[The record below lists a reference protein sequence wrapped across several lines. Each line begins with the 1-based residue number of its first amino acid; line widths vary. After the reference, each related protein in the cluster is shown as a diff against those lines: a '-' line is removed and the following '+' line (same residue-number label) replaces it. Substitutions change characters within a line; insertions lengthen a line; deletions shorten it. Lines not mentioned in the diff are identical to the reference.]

1 MDAQLMELIGYDR
14 DFNKVAYIPFL
25 NLQWKRRYYT
35 VGQFAFQI
43 LAKDYDP
50 RIKYVHSAQRPEIGI
65 IERMETQQT
74 IKGYFVNLSGRFL
87 ECVFDRQLAFP
98 TIEGQYT
105 VRTLADM
112 MLSSRY
118 KPDLYTFTK
127 GDIPR
132 TDRLDVKW
140 EKDEMGTAM
149 YETLKT
155 LELSQRVTFDPDTK
169 RLTYDIW
176 EGLDRTQTQNV
187 NGYAVFSDDNSAMV
201 ASFKYIEDESDYKN
215 AAMILYEQP
224 ATEDDPETEEDES
237 DVEPVI
243 LRDNVTVGDT
253 SLYGRRWIAVDAD
266 YEDGSYV
273 RRQQGREE
281 LQGSPLVQEAKVD
294 VNQIGLFYLKD
305 YDLGDKC
312 QLVSIRYQKDFT
324 ARITSADEVWK
335 QGKYKVT
342 LGFGEQTQTKYKKLK
357 RYVRRHRKMH
367 RFWWW

>member
-1 MDAQLMELIGYDR
+1 MDAKVMELVGYDR
-14 DFNKVAYIPFL
+14 NFNKVAYIPFL

-35 VGQFAFQI
+35 FGQFSLQL
-43 LAKDYDP
+43 LADDYDDS
-50 RIKYVHSAQRPEIGI
+50 IKYVHSAQRPEIGI

-74 IKGYFVNLSGRFL
+74 IKGHFVILSGRFL

-155 LELSQRVTFDPDTK
+155 IELSQRITFDPDTK

-176 EGLDRTQTQNV
+176 EGLDRTQTQSV

-201 ASFKYIEDESDYKN
+201 ASFGYIEDESDYKN

-224 ATEDDPETEEDES
+224 APEDDPETEEDES

-243 LRDNVTVGDT
+243 LRDNVTVGNT
-253 SLYGRRWIAVDAD
+253 SEYGRRWIAVDAD
-266 YEDGSYV
+266 YEDTSYV
-273 RRQQGREE
+273 RRQQGLEE
-281 LQGSPLVQEAKVD
+281 LQGSPLVQEAKID
-294 VNQIGLFYLKD
+294 VNQVGLFYLTD

-312 QLVSIRYQKDFT
+312 QLVSTRYKKDFT
-324 ARITSADEVWK
+324 ARITSIDEVWK
-335 QGKYKVT
+335 QGKYEVK
-342 LGFGEQTQTKYKKLK
+342 LGFGEQTQTKYKKL
-357 RYVRRHRKMH
+357 RRFVRRHRKMH